1 MNYQKRLRTAILIC
15 PLFFIGCGGDSSS
28 TSVEQEKRTI
38 TVIDGYLQ
46 NATICID
53 KNNNKR
59 CDLNEE
65 IAQRTNEMGQVKI
78 DLADA
83 QYPIIAKAIAGITTD
98 SDKVT
103 PLTQSYALIASA
115 NANYVTPF
123 STLAHLDNLSLQEFA
138 EKIGVD
144 YAAISRDFVGDK
156 QSESQVAH
164 LLARS
169 ITPFLEEQ
177 VSDNDSSSLNERAG
191 EIRTLIHQKENA
203 GIDLSAIDI
212 SYDTHSGVFYSKPKL
227 TSIES
232 HISEQAFIYSIFS
245 NHYIAN
251 GHNYDEIVSFNDG
264 TVSYRGNQELYRL
277 DGNTLH
283 YGNKGF
289 TFLIMNDDY
298 LFSFSEDNNP
308 GLWTQGSTSPKP
320 AVQVE
325 DDFVAGKTLY
335 HLRDINTSD
344 VTAPL
349 PKLTKLA
356 FDSKDKVVVTPE
368 GESGFT
374 ASWQVKDWTNHNDQT
389 FRTIYIEFPEDQQ
402 NRASLKSEKSMILEM
417 VLVSN
422 EISVAIN
429 HSSIALVNENIV
441 INDANFA
448 RLIYRK
454 WLN

>member
-1 MNYQKRLRTAILIC
+1 MNNNKRLRTAILIF
-15 PLFFIGCGGDSSS
+15 PLFVIGCDGGSSS
-28 TSVEQEKRTI
+28 TAVSQETKTI
-38 TVIDGYLQ
+38 TVIDGYLY
-46 NATICID
+46 NATVCID
-53 KNNNKR
+53 RNKNKR

-65 IAQRTNEMGQVKI
+65 IAQRTNELGQVKI
-78 DLADA
+78 ELADA

-103 PLTQSYALIASA
+103 PLTQSYELIASA

-123 STLAHLDNLSLQEFA
+123 STLAHLDNLSLQELA

-144 YAAISRDFVGDK
+144 YAAISRDYVSDK
-156 QSESQVAH
+156 QHESQVAH
-164 LLARS
+164 LLART
-169 ITPFLEEQ
+169 ITPLLEEQ
-177 VSDNDSSSLNERAG
+177 AIDNDSSSLNERVG

-212 SYDTHSGVFYSKPKL
+212 SYDTHSGVFYSKPKV
-227 TSIES
+227 TSVES
-232 HISEQAFIYSIFS
+232 RISEQAFIYTIFS

-251 GHNYDEIVSFNDG
+251 GHNYDEIISFNDG
-264 TVSYRGNQELYRL
+264 TISYLGNQELYRL
-277 DGNTLH
+277 DGNALL
-283 YGNKGF
+283 YGNKSF

-308 GLWTQGSTSPKP
+308 GIWTQGSTPSRP
-320 AVQVE
+320 AVQIE
-325 DDFVAGKTLY
+325 DDFVAGKTFY

-344 VTAPL
+344 VTTPL

-356 FDSKDKVVVTPE
+356 FDNKDTVVVTPE

-374 ASWQVKDWTNHNDQT
+374 ASWQVKDWTNHNDET

-402 NRASLKSEKSMILEM
+402 NRASLKNEKSMILEM
-417 VLVSN
+417 IFVSN
-422 EISVAIN
+422 EVSVAIN
-429 HSSIALVNENIV
+429 HSSIALVNDNLV